1 MVAAY
6 RYRGHSFQILNLRPS
21 IPHWIPGYPH
31 VPPGVI
37 VPKRSICVITDRR
50 TMRLATTRQTKV
62 PRSPWGRT
70 TPPCTLHHSHL
81 NLSPSALPYP
91 PPSPASPFPQ
101 SAWYPYPKS
110 RKNATSAISHPLLSA
125 ISLMRETVF
134 LSTSDEPTA
143 KKAAPWNSSPLPH
156 VVSLGVRLGRSKGA
170 RIVPADENPNTGE
183 ALMRGRYFS
192 SFFTFFLLFLP
203 FY

>member
-70 TPPCTLHHSHL
+70 TPPCTLHHSPKPFPFGPTISSTL
-81 NLSPSALPYP
+81 STLAIPTIGVVPLPKIQEKRNLSHIP
-91 PPSPASPFPQ
+91 PPVIRDFSDAGDS
-101 SAWYPYPKS
+101 
-110 RKNATSAISHPLLSA
+110 LL
-125 ISLMRETVF
+125 IHL
-134 LSTSDEPTA
+134 
-143 KKAAPWNSSPLPH
+143 
-156 VVSLGVRLGRSKGA
+156 
-170 RIVPADENPNTGE
+170 
-183 ALMRGRYFS
+183 
-192 SFFTFFLLFLP
+192 
-203 FY
+203 